1 MPPQAT
7 EGNVVTSPESFL
19 AAEILLWAVW
29 LQPLDPASPIPFLS
43 STVQPRSPEEFCF
56 PGHDALLSSV
66 WCCPSC
72 AYCSLC
78 MKDTCVLT
86 HSPRYGLSGS
96 MEMLPRRHLP
106 CIRGRRCPGAPAYQR
121 NRPIITLP
129 FPLQLSVPS
138 LGDQPPLS
146 IHAGEMWGMQHLPP
160 CCRCWWPCV
169 HGLGR
174 AAGTRSGG
182 GEEGALLHCI

>member
-1 MPPQAT
+1 MQQGWGSREAAPQGVLGVKPAQLLCAMDLHQSESRGAAFLPPRPT

-19 AAEILLWAVW
+19 AAEILLRAVW

-43 STVQPRSPEEFCF
+43 STVQPHSPEEFCF

-78 MKDTCVLT
+78 MKDTCVLAQ
-86 HSPRYGLSGS
+86 SPRYGLSGS

-121 NRPIITLP
+121 NGPIITLP
-129 FPLQLSVPS
+129 LPLQLSVPS
-138 LGDQPPLS
+138 LGDQPL
-146 IHAGEMWGMQHLPP
+146 
-160 CCRCWWPCV
+160 
-169 HGLGR
+169 
-174 AAGTRSGG
+174 
-182 GEEGALLHCI
+182 